1 MTPAQRHRCMS
12 RIRSRDTGPEL
23 IVRRFLW
30 SHGYRYRLYRR
41 DLPGTPDIVLQQLR
55 TVIMVNGCFW
65 HGHYCNTRHPRTN
78 VEFWRSKIARN
89 IERDSL
95 NTQALHNQGWN
106 VIVIWECELE
116 RSRRQATLTRLQHT
130 LDALKSAPLPPAPYS
145 FPQADT
151 MLAADADIEYGNT
164 TSPLDSQ

>member
-1 MTPAQRHRCMS
+1 MS
-12 RIRSRDTGPEL
+12 RIRSRNTGPEL
-23 IVRRFLW
+23 IVRRYLW

-41 DLPGTPDIVLQQLR
+41 DLPGTPDIVLPQLH

-95 NTQALHNQGWN
+95 NTQALHNLGWN

-116 RSRRQATLTRLQHT
+116 RSRRQDTLTRLQHT
-130 LDALKSAPLPPAPYS
+130 LDALQSSPLPPAPYS

-151 MLAADADIEYGNT
+151 MLAADAYIEYGNDPAAPYT
-164 TSPLDSQ
+164 Q